1 MASAIGLCAH
11 GGVLAMCALD
21 LRNLLEEK
29 IVGLAMDGNDFR
41 FCIVWYDE
49 CAFFCARE
57 CVRRPSP
64 GVLRYR

>member
-1 MASAIGLCAH
+1 
-11 GGVLAMCALD
+11 MCALD